1 MSARRRCAGRPRIVV
16 ALAALL
22 LGACDGWSKPTY
34 VPRNAALAHEPLY
47 FYRPSDTT
55 HPPRGFVFFY
65 GNDIAFWE
73 PHQKLAAWFA
83 RDGFAV
89 VGIDVRRYLE
99 RFPTTIGV
107 RDTAFLTQITPLIAR
122 ARHEMR
128 ADSVPLLLAGHS
140 FGAELAIW
148 QAVHAPPAGLVG
160 ILAMNPRPA
169 GHLIVTPDDWLG
181 KIADGPGSFSTV
193 ELTRQLGPTIRLALV
208 RGQRDQYARYD
219 SGFALAGGAHLKH
232 FVVPFAG
239 HTLKQIVLAAPIVH
253 GAMGWLVEARPAI
266 SADGGHP

>member
-1 MSARRRCAGRPRIVV
+1 MSVHHLRARAACIALGLSALFVV
-16 ALAALL
+16 
-22 LGACDGWSKPTY
+22 ACDGSGMPTY
-34 VPRNAALAHEPLY
+34 VPRDAALVHEPLY
-47 FYRPSDTT
+47 FYPQSDTAR
-55 HPPRGFVFFY
+55 PPRAFVFFY

-73 PHQKLAAWFA
+73 PHRKLAVWLA

-89 VGIDVRRYLE
+89 VGIDVRKYLD

-107 RDTAFLTQITPLIAR
+107 RDTAFLSQITPLIAR
-122 ARHEMR
+122 SRHELH
-128 ADSVPLLLAGHS
+128 ADSVPLVLAGHS

-148 QAVHAPPAGLVG
+148 QAFHDPPAGLVG

-169 GHLIVTPDDWLG
+169 GHLIVTPEDWLG

-193 ELTRQLGPTIRLALV
+193 DLMRQLSPDIRVALV
-208 RGQRDQYARYD
+208 RGQRDQYAQYD
-219 SGFALAGGAHLKH
+219 SEFVLAGGTHLKH

-253 GAMGWLVEARPAI
+253 GAMGWLVEERPVMAG
-266 SADGGHP
+266 AGGHP